1 MKCRDLVCGVEPPPL
16 KNCLDLTMKL
26 EVKYLFSTSSS
37 GANQQLVIDGATQA
51 INTFATQVFKPIK
64 IYYILPKKTEKNPN
78 PINISHTLPKKPP
91 DSFSEKNNPTKISY
105 IYPKKKQDFLY
116 FPKKT
121 NLPISFE
128 RADNQAHQMF
138 YTFFRKLIFA
148 FI

>member
-1 MKCRDLVCGVEPPPL
+1 MSWSSLRCWTTTVK
-16 KNCLDLTMKL
+16 KL
-26 EVKYLFSTSSS
+26 FGFDNELGSQISFLNIIFRRK
-37 GANQQLVIDGATQA
+37 LVIS
-51 INTFATQVFKPIK
+51 ATQVFKPIK

-128 RADNQAHQMF
+128 RADN
-138 YTFFRKLIFA
+138 
-148 FI
+148 